1 MEQDRRVE
9 QDEELA
15 QDFSFWS
22 LFKFTAP
29 SIFTFVFIAVYQM
42 VDGLFIERYVGDLA
56 ISAINLYYPVV
67 CLFIA
72 VGIMIGTGG
81 NAVIVRKVGEGNR
94 REAGETFSRIIVFTI
109 LIGIVVTFVCLTF
122 ADPIMRLCGA
132 TEGNIE
138 YLRPYYMLLSAFSIT
153 ILLQSELGILIIGEG
168 QTVTAAIVI
177 MIGGVLNC
185 VLDYY
190 FMHHLGLG
198 IWGAAAATVIGYCST
213 ILYAVWFYIIAK
225 KSTYKLELA
234 RPDLREIGVICFNG
248 SSDMVSNLA
257 GGVSVLFMN
266 HLAYHCYGEVG
277 VSALSVITYL
287 QFLIEAVFMGFTT
300 SVEPVFS
307 YHYGSGN
314 IPMRKKVYRY
324 SIQWCFLLGVVLIL
338 VLFLLRGVITGIY
351 FKPDTEFYRISL
363 QGYMISL
370 PACLFIGYNSF
381 GSGLFTAFS
390 NGLISGF
397 LSLVR
402 TFAALIPCLFVL
414 TALFS
419 GYGLWSAWPAA
430 ELISLIVT
438 AGFLRKYREKYEYA

>member
-1 MEQDRRVE
+1 MEQEPTSV

-22 LFKFTAP
+22 LLKYTGP

-56 ISAINLYYPVV
+56 ISAVNLYYPVV

-72 VGIMIGTGG
+72 VGIMVGTGG
-81 NAVIVRKVGEGNR
+81 NAVIVRKVGEGQR
-94 REAGETFSRIIVFTI
+94 KEAGQTFSRVVIFTLIIGF
-109 LIGIVVTFVCLTF
+109 LITVVCLAF

-132 TEGNIE
+132 TDGNIE
-138 YLRPYYMLLSAFSIT
+138 YLRPYYMLLSAFAIT
-153 ILLQSELGILIIGEG
+153 ILFQSELGIFIIGEG

-177 MIGGVLNC
+177 MIGGGLNC
-185 VLDYY
+185 LLDYL
-190 FMHHLGLG
+190 FMGPLGLG
-198 IWGAAAATVIGYCST
+198 IMGAAAATVIGYSST
-213 ILYAVWFYIIAK
+213 IVYAIWFYVIAK
-225 KSTYKLELA
+225 KSSYSLEFA
-234 RPDLREIGVICFNG
+234 KPDLKEIGGICFNG

-266 HLAYHCYGEVG
+266 HLAYRCYGEVG

-300 SVEPVFS
+300 AVQPIFS

-314 IPMRKKVYRY
+314 ILMRKKVYKY
-324 SIQWCFLLGVVLIL
+324 SVRWCFLLGAVLIVVLY
-338 VLFLLRGVITGIY
+338 FLRGVITGIY

-363 QGYMISL
+363 LGYVLSL
-370 PACLFIGYNSF
+370 PACLFSGYNQF

-390 NGLISGF
+390 NGIVSGF

-402 TFAALIPCLFVL
+402 TFGVLIVCLLVL

-430 ELISLIVT
+430 EAITFVITML
-438 AGFLRKYREKYEYA
+438 FLRKYRGKYQYE

>member
-1 MEQDRRVE
+1 MEQEPTSV

-22 LFKFTAP
+22 LLKYTGP

-56 ISAINLYYPVV
+56 ISAVNLYYPVV

-72 VGIMIGTGG
+72 VGIMVGTGG
-81 NAVIVRKVGEGNR
+81 NAVIVRKVGEGQR
-94 REAGETFSRIIVFTI
+94 KEAGQTFSRVVIFTLIIGF
-109 LIGIVVTFVCLTF
+109 LITVVCLAF

-132 TEGNIE
+132 TDGNIE
-138 YLRPYYMLLSAFSIT
+138 YLRPYYMLLSAFAIT
-153 ILLQSELGILIIGEG
+153 ILFQSELGIFIIGEG

-177 MIGGVLNC
+177 MIGGGLNC
-185 VLDYY
+185 LLDYL
-190 FMHHLGLG
+190 FVVPRGRG
-198 IWGAAAATVIGYCST
+198 IMGAAAATVIGYSST
-213 ILYAVWFYIIAK
+213 IVYAIWFYVIAK
-225 KSTYKLELA
+225 KSSYSLEFA
-234 RPDLREIGVICFNG
+234 KPDLKEIGGICFNG

-266 HLAYHCYGEVG
+266 HLAYRCYGEVG

-300 SVEPVFS
+300 AVQPIFS

-314 IPMRKKVYRY
+314 ILMRKKVYKY
-324 SIQWCFLLGVVLIL
+324 SVRWCFLLGAVLIVVLY
-338 VLFLLRGVITGIY
+338 FLRGVITGIY

-363 QGYMISL
+363 LGYVLSL
-370 PACLFIGYNSF
+370 PACLFSGYNQF

-390 NGLISGF
+390 NGIVSGF

-402 TFAALIPCLFVL
+402 TFGVLIVCLLVL

-430 ELISLIVT
+430 EAITFVITILL
-438 AGFLRKYREKYEYA
+438 LRKYRGKYQYE

>member
-1 MEQDRRVE
+1 MEQELRTA

-22 LFKFTAP
+22 LFTFTAP

-42 VDGLFIERYVGDLA
+42 VDGLFIERFVGDLA

-72 VGIMIGTGG
+72 AGIMIGTGG
-81 NAVIVRKVGEGNR
+81 NAVIVRKVGEGKR
-94 REAGETFSRIIVFTI
+94 KEAGETFSRIIAFTI
-109 LIGIVVTFVCLTF
+109 LIGILITFVCLTF
-122 ADPIMRLCGA
+122 SDPIMRLCGA

-190 FMHHLGLG
+190 FMGHLKLG

-213 ILYAVWFYIIAK
+213 IVYAIWFYIIAG

-234 RPDLREIGVICFNG
+234 KPDLKEIGIICFNG

-257 GGVSVLFMN
+257 GGVSVLIMN
-266 HLAYHCYGEVG
+266 HLAYRCYREVG

-300 SVEPVFS
+300 AVEPIFS

-314 IPMRKKVYRY
+314 VEMR
-324 SIQWCFLLGVVLIL
+324 
-338 VLFLLRGVITGIY
+338 
-351 FKPDTEFYRISL
+351 
-363 QGYMISL
+363 
-370 PACLFIGYNSF
+370 
-381 GSGLFTAFS
+381 
-390 NGLISGF
+390 
-397 LSLVR
+397 
-402 TFAALIPCLFVL
+402 
-414 TALFS
+414 
-419 GYGLWSAWPAA
+419 
-430 ELISLIVT
+430 
-438 AGFLRKYREKYEYA
+438 

>member
-1 MEQDRRVE
+1 MEQE
-9 QDEELA
+9 QNFAQDEELA
-15 QDFSFWS
+15 QDFTFWS
-22 LFKFTAP
+22 ILKFTAP

-67 CLFIA
+67 SLFIA

-81 NAVIVRKVGEGNR
+81 NAVIVRKVGEGKR
-94 REAGETFSRIIVFTI
+94 KEAGQTFSRVIVFTV
-109 LIGIVVTFVCLTF
+109 LIGALITFVCVTF
-122 ADPIMRLCGA
+122 ADPIMKLCGA
-132 TEGNIE
+132 TQGNIE
-138 YLRPYYMLLSAFSIT
+138 YLRPYYMLLSAFAIT

-168 QTVTAAIVI
+168 QTVVAAIVI

-190 FMHHLGLG
+190 FMHHLGWG
-198 IWGAAAATVIGYCST
+198 IWGAALATVIGYCST
-213 ILYAVWFYIIAK
+213 ILYAIWFYIIAQ
-225 KSTYKLELA
+225 KSSYKLELA
-234 RPDLREIGVICFNG
+234 KPDLREIGVICFNG

-266 HLAYHCYGEVG
+266 HLAFRCYGEVG

-287 QFLIEAVFMGFTT
+287 QFLIEAVFMGYTT
-300 SVEPVFS
+300 AVEPVFS

-314 IPMRKKVYRY
+314 IDMRRKVYKY
-324 SIQWCFLLGVVLIL
+324 SVKWCFLLGVVLIF
-338 VLFLLRGVITGIY
+338 VLYFLRGVIIGIY

-363 QGYMISL
+363 LGYMISL
-370 PACLFIGYNSF
+370 PACLFTGYNTF

-390 NGLISGF
+390 NGFVSAF
-397 LSLVR
+397 LSMIR
-402 TFAALIPCLFVL
+402 TFVVLVICLFAL
-414 TALFS
+414 THLFG

-430 ELISLIVT
+430 ELVCVVIT
-438 AGFLRKYREKYEYA
+438 AIFLWKYRGRYKYA